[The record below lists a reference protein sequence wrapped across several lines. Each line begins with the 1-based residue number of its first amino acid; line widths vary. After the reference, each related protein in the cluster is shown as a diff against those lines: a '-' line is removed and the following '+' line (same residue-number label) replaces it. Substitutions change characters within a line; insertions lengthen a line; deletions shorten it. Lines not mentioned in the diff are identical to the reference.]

1 MDNAKTGAFI
11 KALRTE
17 KGLTQRELAE
27 QLHITDRAVSKWER
41 GLSAP
46 DIALLEPLAEILE
59 VSVVELIRG
68 ERIPEEEHTP
78 VLEEHARDLLVYS
91 GREVR
96 RRESSVWKRAAL
108 ILVCAL
114 AVLAFVI
121 GFVGWQTGC
130 FFVLD
135 QCPSPDGA
143 YRTTVYRKGLEGRGF
158 SWKDAVSVIASAP
171 NGVEYRSV
179 YGYEDCSYR
188 GLWWSPDSKK
198 YVLALDYE
206 GVTRL
211 CLAWLTLSQ
220 ESNLNAYLDMSVGNC
235 ELTRHGIPW
244 KDGGWGMLDVDYQF
258 IQWGPDGDNML
269 IWYSFTGEKDG
280 LEHSGYFWFDCKL
293 VCISGLFELD
303 AERTPDVP
311 FSPVDPIAGA
321 Q

>member
-1 MDNAKTGAFI
+1 MDNTKTGAFI

-27 QLHITDRAVSKWER
+27 RLHITDRAVSKWER

-46 DIALLEPLAEILE
+46 DIALLEPLAELLE

-78 VLEEHARDLLVYS
+78 AIEEHAREVLAYS
-91 GREVR
+91 GQEAR
-96 RRESSVWKRAAL
+96 RRERSAWKRAAL
-108 ILVCAL
+108 LLACAL

-121 GFVGWQTGC
+121 GFAGWRTGY

-135 QCPSPDGA
+135 RCPSPDGA
-143 YRTTVYRKGLEGRGF
+143 YQTTVYRKGLEGRGF
-158 SWKDAVSVIASAP
+158 SWRDAVSVIDRAAGGP
-171 NGVEYRSV
+171 EWRAA
-179 YGYEDCSYR
+179 YGGCTYR
-188 GLWWSPDSKK
+188 GLWWSPDSRR
-198 YVLALDYE
+198 YVMSLEYQDTGRRLLLAGIEPFYN
-206 GVTRL
+206 
-211 CLAWLTLSQ
+211 AA
-220 ESNLNAYLDMSVGNC
+220 NLNALLDMAIGNSP
-235 ELTRHGIPW
+235 LTDYGVSW
-244 KDGGWGMLDVDYQF
+244 KDVGWGMLPVDYDF

-303 AERTPDVP
+303 GSRETNVP
-311 FSPVDPIAGA
+311 FSPADPIGGS
-321 Q
+321 

>member
-1 MDNAKTGAFI
+1 MNNEKTGTFI

-27 QLHITDRAVSKWER
+27 RLHITDRAVSKWER
-41 GLSAP
+41 GLNAP

-78 VLEEHARDLLVYS
+78 ALEGHAREVLAYS
-91 GREVR
+91 GQEAR
-96 RRESSVWKRAAL
+96 RRERSAWTRAAL
-108 ILVCAL
+108 VLACAL

-121 GFVGWQTGC
+121 GFVGWRTGY

-135 QCPSPDGA
+135 RCPSPDGA
-143 YRTTVYRKGLEGRGF
+143 YQTTVYRKGLEGRGF
-158 SWKDAVSVIASAP
+158 SWQDAVSVIAAAP
-171 NGVEYRSV
+171 NGAEYRSI
-179 YGYEDCSYR
+179 YGYEDCTYR
-188 GLWWSPDSKK
+188 GLWWSPDSEK
-198 YVLALDYE
+198 YVLALDH
-206 GVTRL
+206 GGITRL
-211 CLAWLTLSQ
+211 CLAWVTLSQ
-220 ESNLNAYLDMSVGNC
+220 ESNLNAYLDMAVGNSPLV
-235 ELTRHGIPW
+235 EHGIPW
-244 KDGGWGMLDVDYQF
+244 DDGAHGMLDVDYQF

-269 IWYSFTGEKDG
+269 VWYSFTGEKDG

-311 FSPVDPIAGA
+311 FSPADPIGGS
-321 Q
+321 